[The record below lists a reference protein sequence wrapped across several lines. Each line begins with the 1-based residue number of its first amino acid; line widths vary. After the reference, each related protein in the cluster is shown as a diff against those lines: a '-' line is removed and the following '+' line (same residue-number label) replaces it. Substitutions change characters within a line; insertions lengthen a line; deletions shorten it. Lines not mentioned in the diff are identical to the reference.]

1 MTVARS
7 LAVLL
12 VFALLGTTSAQRVGG
27 FGVQRLTSGHN
38 HNHLLGAGAVNCD
51 DVEERTFDGA
61 HVDNFSPSS
70 GTWKQRYFIN
80 RKLWAGKGAPIFV
93 FIGGEGEEGCG
104 RLTNRMS
111 LYELAAD
118 HNALLLDVEHR
129 FYGRSVPTQDVSTES
144 LRLLTSEQALADLA
158 RIIQYVK
165 TEFDT
170 ENSKVITIG
179 GSYPGN
185 LAAFFRTKYPSV
197 TDGSIASSAP
207 VNAVV
212 NFSGYMDVVA
222 QAIEY
227 FGGKQCLN
235 AFTSAADEV
244 HKLYSQ
250 GVKSEGM
257 KKLSTDFAVCHD
269 ITSMKDVAVLLS
281 DLMGNV
287 QGTVQYNNE
296 HNGVLN
302 VTDICAIM
310 VKGDPYTQFVAL
322 SSEYRKAAGQTC
334 DDGSW
339 VDSIAYLSN
348 SSLVLP
354 ANAARSWVY
363 QTCVEFGYF
372 QTADSPLQPFYAWRD
387 LLDTQFSVDICSA
400 AYPGLASP
408 VPDVAWTNTVYGGLK
423 IVDDSSK
430 IVYTSGTIDPWHF
443 LGVTNYT
450 EASKNKDS
458 VVYIQGTAHCADLYS
473 AANSDPE
480 SLTFARQVVAEKVKG
495 FLA

>member
-1 MTVARS
+1 MTAR
-7 LAVLL
+7 LL
-12 VFALLGTTSAQRVGG
+12 VFLSFALCGMGQWTGG
-27 FGVQRLTSGHN
+27 VGVQRLSGHN
-38 HNHLLGAGAVNCD
+38 NHNHHLLGAVNCD
-51 DVEERTFDGA
+51 DVEEGTFDGA
-61 HVDNFSPSS
+61 RVDNFVPSS
-70 GTWKQRYFIN
+70 GTWRQRYFIN

-104 RLTNRMS
+104 RLTDRMS
-111 LYELAAD
+111 LYELAKE

-144 LRLLTSEQALADLA
+144 LRYLTSEQALADLA
-158 RIIQYVK
+158 RIIQFVK

-170 ENSKVITIG
+170 ESSPVITVG

-185 LAAFFRTKYPSV
+185 LAAFFRAKYPSV

-207 VNAVV
+207 VTATV

-222 QAIEY
+222 QAIEF
-227 FGGKQCLN
+227 FGGQKCLN

-244 HKLYSQ
+244 YKLYSQ

-257 KKLSTDFAVCHD
+257 KKLAADFSVCHD

-310 VKGDPYTQFVAL
+310 VKGDDPYTQFVSL

-339 VDSIAYLSN
+339 ADTIAFLSN
-348 SSLVLP
+348 STLVLP

-372 QTADSPLQPFYAWRD
+372 QTADSPLQPFYSWRD
-387 LLDTQFSVDICSA
+387 LLSTQFSSEICSA
-400 AYPGLASP
+400 AYPGLHSP
-408 VPDVAWTNTVYGGLK
+408 VPDVAWTNTVYGGLE
-423 IVDDSSK
+423 IVDDSSN

-450 EASKNKDS
+450 KEISKNKDS
-458 VVYIQGTAHCADLYS
+458 IVYIQGTAHCADLY
-473 AANSDPE
+473 APANSDPDT
-480 SLTFARQVVAEKVKG
+480 LTFARQVVAEKVRG
-495 FLA
+495 FLSP